1 MPEGDGIEETVQG
14 QLRVWL
20 TTAAQLAEVALRARE
35 EALRRMQVAAE
46 REAKELASRLAAEQ
60 RAAQAELANVH
71 RNEWWERA
79 TPQDIAH
86 AYTTARSW
94 ASELPEAAQAQDRV
108 RSEMR
113 TRYDVDPETYLAA
126 VAAEAAGAETA
137 RRQAE
142 AAQVFPTSEWIETS
156 HEAFDRVRLNK
167 DQALTQLEQ
176 MASST
181 DTQPAAGTKL
191 GDAKGWV
198 GRDYDVDQAIA
209 AKFPQLLDD
218 ADRARLEGETERRRE
233 ATDRAEAERLTADA
247 AQEDRRAE
255 AARSETTTTG
265 VDSTDPRVDAAA
277 VVAAAAVVGAE
288 RAGAG
293 SAPLGAE
300 GSAERMR
307 DLIRGQLRG
316 GADRE
321 RDATS
326 PADAQAPVT
335 AERDSQSADA
345 SPLDNDVPSTTG
357 NPWMQAGGPAA
368 TPRPAA
374 PAPGAEEHAAQ
385 GAGAA
390 RGESAVLYASAER
403 RRGVAAALE
412 AKGIDSETVAA
423 HLAADVAQGRPASDA
438 VKDTDRG
445 APKAR
450 KHRGTGAQ
458 QKQRGELSR

>member
-35 EALRRMQVAAE
+35 EALRRMQVATE
-46 REAKELASRLAAEQ
+46 REARELASRLAAEQ

-94 ASELPEAAQAQDRV
+94 GSELPEAAQAQDRM

-113 TRYDVDPETYLAA
+113 TRHDVDPETYLAA
-126 VAAEAAGAETA
+126 VAAEAAAAETT
-137 RRQAE
+137 RRQTE
-142 AAQVFPTSEWIETS
+142 AAKVFSTS
-156 HEAFDRVRLNK
+156 HSYKESDRTVMVSKEEALRL
-167 DQALTQLEQ
+167 LGQ
-176 MASST
+176 MP
-181 DTQPAAGTKL
+181 D
-191 GDAKGWV
+191 DAKPVKGMGGGGYHDVPSWV
-198 GRDYDVDQAIA
+198 GLDYDVDQAIA

-218 ADRARLEGETERRRE
+218 ADRARLEAETERRRE
-233 ATDRAEAERLTADA
+233 AADRAEAERLTAEA

-255 AARSETTTTG
+255 AARSETRATE

-277 VVAAAAVVGAE
+277 VTAAAAVVGAE

-293 SAPLGAE
+293 SAPLDAE

-321 RDATS
+321 QDAIPAAEAQSPVTVKRDGQD
-326 PADAQAPVT
+326 ADAQ
-335 AERDSQSADA
+335 
-345 SPLDNDVPSTTG
+345 PLDNDALTTTD
-357 NPWMQAGGPAA
+357 NPWMRHGGAA
-368 TPRPAA
+368 VIPEPTG
-374 PAPGAEEHAAQ
+374 PAPGFQEPAAQ
-385 GAGAA
+385 GAGTA
-390 RGESAVLYASAER
+390 RAEFAVLYDSAER

-412 AKGIDSETVAA
+412 AKGIDSATVAA
-423 HLAADVAQGRPASDA
+423 HLAADVAQGRPANDA
-438 VKDTDRG
+438 VKDTGRG

>member
-35 EALRRMQVAAE
+35 EALRRTQVATE

-94 ASELPEAAQAQDRV
+94 ASELPEAAQAQDRM

-113 TRYDVDPETYLAA
+113 TRYDVDPETYLTA
-126 VAAEAAGAETA
+126 VAAEAAAAETV
-137 RRQAE
+137 RRQVE
-142 AAQVFPTSEWIETS
+142 AAKVFSMYEFRNESDGHRNVDKET
-156 HEAFDRVRLNK
+156 
-167 DQALTQLEQ
+167 ALRTIDSL
-176 MASST
+176 
-181 DTQPAAGTKL
+181 PADSKL
-191 GDAKGWV
+191 PSDGRGGLADVKGWV
-198 GRDYDVDQAIA
+198 GKDYEVDQAIA
-209 AKFPQLLDD
+209 AKFPQLLDE
-218 ADRARLEGETERRRE
+218 AGRAQLEAETERRRE
-233 ATDRAEAERLTADA
+233 TGDRAEAERLTAAA
-247 AQEDRRAE
+247 AQEDARAE
-255 AARSETTTTG
+255 AARRKSSGSG
-265 VDSTDPRVDAAA
+265 VDSTDPRIDAAA
-277 VVAAAAVVGAE
+277 VAAAAAVVGAE

-293 SAPLGAE
+293 SAPLDAE

-316 GADRE
+316 GAAREQDATAAVEAQVPVTVE
-321 RDATS
+321 RDDQG
-326 PADAQAPVT
+326 ADAL
-335 AERDSQSADA
+335 
-345 SPLDNDVPSTTG
+345 PLDNDALNTTD
-357 NPWMQAGGPAA
+357 NPWMRPGGA
-368 TPRPAA
+368 TVIPEPTP
-374 PAPGAEEHAAQ
+374 PAPGSQEPAAQ
-385 GAGAA
+385 GAGTA
-390 RGESAVLYASAER
+390 RAESAVLYDSAER

-412 AKGIDSETVAA
+412 AKGIDSATVAA
-423 HLAADVAQGRPASDA
+423 HMAADVAQGRPANDA
-438 VKDTDRG
+438 VKDTSRG